1 MSGLDQGEPP
11 KPRKRIFRSIVNGA
25 SITKQPQKRPMKEGG
40 RENGKVKLSFNNV
53 EEKGGELNFGV
64 VETPAS
70 SPHLDALKMEYSWRR
85 YTRQTQITILSMLL
99 LIVIIVLVAEMIDS
113 HILAQGSGQTSKTYV
128 KDVLGYVIPIFTFM
142 LGMGSRSHN
151 DK

>member
-1 MSGLDQGEPP
+1 M
-11 KPRKRIFRSIVNGA
+11 NGA
-25 SITKQPQKRPMKEGG
+25 SITKQPSKRPIKEGR
-40 RENGKVKLSFNNV
+40 REDGKVKLNFDDAK
-53 EEKGGELNFGV
+53 EKGVELNFGV

-85 YTRQTQITILSMLL
+85 YARQTQITILSMLL

-113 HILAQGSGQTSKTYV
+113 HILARGSGQTSKTYV